1 MEDYTYKGKQRLCY
15 TEVSDFTDFQG
26 LGHDPLYKRFDS
38 VLSVVKKVVAPEF
51 QHFLAAPQYVE
62 EEDQICWHINRWNE
76 TPRKYTSLEGAELSK
91 YQRIKDA
98 TIQAYRNAIQAC
110 DGEELMTLAG
120 AIRYIYDEHIYCADD
135 KVYVVAWGMTPDTR
149 IHKVVG
155 SVIHEYDFS
164 DKFKIKF
171 DAGTHGH
178 LESALDKAILRP
190 DGFVLTQ
197 RDLPS
202 ICADE
207 GWIFDGWSPSPLGMV
222 VDKDLNFVAIYKEE
236 EHKVEQ
242 PVPPVEPEEPKE
254 QKEEEPEELY
264 EPEKKEPEYYRCSF
278 DAGKHGTLE
287 GQDAFYRPEN
297 STLKD
302 SDIPKVN
309 AKPGYTFKGW
319 NVNPLNTLIDGDKNF
334 VAQYETLPWYRRF
347 WAWLT
352 ELFRGKGCLK
362 WLLWLLLFLLILGL
376 LSFLLRSCVGCDRI
390 VSNDEIE
397 VIDSVK
403 APNGRIV
410 DDNGTVR
417 PITGDDGKLP
427 NSDGI
432 VAPIIDDD
440 GDDVPIVRRPGT
452 PDVIGNRLFLFMEED
467 DGDIDA
473 LAQEFKKVYPGD
485 EYAII
490 GFDKEVKSL
499 TIQVPEEER
508 DEIRETLNSKI
519 PDQKFLVFDEEIY
532 EINGHESGPAVNPGW
547 HLKAIHLKQGWN
559 TTKGSSEIRVAVVD
573 DGIEAG
579 HPMFRGR
586 IEDAYNVFT
595 QNNKLSQGSGHGT
608 HVAGLAVGSADYYD
622 SGASGVAPNS
632 ILIPIQVFDNNRC
645 PLSALVSGAMYAI
658 HHDADVVNLSVGPCF
673 RGLNSLPE
681 DQQEEIAEQR
691 FKNLEK
697 LWNRVSVL
705 AAEKNCILVF
715 AAGNDN
721 ILSSIPPENRSTSS
735 ITVTAVDKNL
745 YQTDFTNYGECSDI
759 SAPGKDIYSSF
770 PKGDFKSFDGT
781 SMAAPIVTGT
791 IALMKSIKK
800 DLTIEQARNVLYKS
814 GSDVYG
820 NIPPMVLV
828 DEALE
833 CVKRGDFS
841 ASPKRT
847 MPPIPNGRGKRP
859 SNDSS
864 RPIVEKDPPSNVG
877 DSDYDEIRKEIEEH
891 KEKIKE
897 LEKLLP
903 KN

>member
-1 MEDYTYKGKQRLCY
+1 MEGYTYKGKQKLCY

-26 LGHDPLYKRFDS
+26 LGHDPLYKRYDS
-38 VLSVVKKVVAPEF
+38 VMSVVKRVVTPEF
-51 QHFLAAPQYVE
+51 QHFLAAPQYIE
-62 EEDQICWHINRWNE
+62 EEDQICWHINSWNE
-76 TPRKYTSLEGAELSK
+76 TPRKYTSLEGAELAK
-91 YQRIKDA
+91 YQGIKDA
-98 TIQAYRNAIQAC
+98 TIQAYRNAIQEC

-120 AIRYIYDEHIYCADD
+120 AIHYIYDEHIYCSDN

-164 DKFKIKF
+164 SKFKIKF
-171 DAGTHGH
+171 DAGNHGH
-178 LESALDKAILRP
+178 FESSIDKSMLRP
-190 DGFVLTQ
+190 EGFILSQ
-197 RDLPS
+197 IDLPS
-202 ICADE
+202 VCADE
-207 GWIFDGWSPSPLGMV
+207 GWIFEEWSPSPLGMV
-222 VDKDLNFVAIYKEE
+222 VDSDLSFVATYKEDVS
-236 EHKVEQ
+236 KVEQ
-242 PVPPVEPEEPKE
+242 PAPPIESEEPVEQKKDAPEK
-254 QKEEEPEELY
+254 LY
-264 EPEKKEPEYYRCSF
+264 EPEQKEPEYYRCSF
-278 DAGKHGTLE
+278 DAGKHGTIE
-287 GQDAFYRPEN
+287 GQDTFYKIEN
-297 STLKD
+297 STLTD

-309 AKPGYTFKGW
+309 VKPGYTFKGW
-319 NVNPLNTLIDGDKNF
+319 NVEPLNMLIDGDKNF
-334 VAQYETLPWYRRF
+334 VAQYEPLPWYQRF
-347 WAWLT
+347 WTWLT
-352 ELFRGKGCLK
+352 GKGCLK
-362 WLLWLLLFLLILGL
+362 WLLWLLIFLLILGL
-376 LSFLLRSCVGCDRI
+376 LSFFLRSCVGCDHI
-390 VSNDEIE
+390 LSNDE
-397 VIDSVK
+397 VGLIDSVK

-410 DDNGTVR
+410 KDNGTIQPV
-417 PITGDDGKLP
+417 TGDDGKLP

-432 VAPIIDDD
+432 VAPIIDE
-440 GDDVPIVRRPGT
+440 GGEDVPIVRRPGT
-452 PDVIGNRLFLFMEED
+452 PDVIGNRLFLFMEEE

-473 LAQEFKKVYPGD
+473 LAQEFKRVYPD
-485 EYAII
+485 NEYSII

-499 TIQVPEEER
+499 TIQVPEDER
-508 DEIRETLNSKI
+508 DDIRESLNAKI
-519 PDQKFLVFDEEIY
+519 PNQRFLVFDEEIY
-532 EINGHESGPAVNPGW
+532 EINGHESGLSENPGW
-547 HLKAIHLKQGWN
+547 HLKAIHLQQGWN
-559 TTKGSSEIRVAVVD
+559 TTKGSSEIRVAIVD

-579 HPMFRGR
+579 HPMFSGR

-608 HVAGLAVGSADYYD
+608 HVAGLAVGCADYYD
-622 SGASGVAPNS
+622 NGASGVAPNCT
-632 ILIPIQVFDNNRC
+632 LIPIQVFDNKRC

-658 HHDADVVNLSVGPCF
+658 HHNADVVNLSVGPHF
-673 RGLNSLPE
+673 SDLNLFPKDE
-681 DQQEEIAEQR
+681 QEEIAKQY

-697 LWNRVSVL
+697 LWNRVSAL

-721 ILSSIPPENRSTSS
+721 ILSSIPPTNRSTAS

-770 PKGDFKSFDGT
+770 PKSSFSSFDGT

-800 DLTIEQARNVLYKS
+800 DLTVEQAKNVLYKS

-828 DEALE
+828 DEALA

-841 ASPKRT
+841 TPSKRT
-847 MPPIPNGRGKRP
+847 MPPVPNGKGG
-859 SNDSS
+859 SDDYS
-864 RPIVEKDPPSNVG
+864 RPIVEKEPQSKISDT
-877 DSDYDEIRKEIEEH
+877 DYDEIRKEIKEH